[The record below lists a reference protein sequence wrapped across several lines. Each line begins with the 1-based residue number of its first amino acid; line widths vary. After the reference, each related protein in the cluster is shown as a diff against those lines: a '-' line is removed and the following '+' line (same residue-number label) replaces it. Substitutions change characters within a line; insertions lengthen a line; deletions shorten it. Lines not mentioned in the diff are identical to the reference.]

1 MSTTALAW
9 LFSYII
15 LMFRGLSKPVFVF
28 CAYLLT
34 FYAAPQWWW
43 WGEPIFALPIRWNLI
58 TAITLALIAFL
69 FSSPDRKLDGVDYF
83 FFLGLFLYIIN
94 ALLVHNF
101 LAVNPPKSALEL
113 DILWK
118 GVGLA
123 IILRF
128 VIIDIKSLNI
138 ALFTIVI
145 LSSYIA
151 YEVYFNGAGYML
163 KGRLEGLKFPGASE
177 SNGTAILNSMTL
189 PFIGYFFIV
198 NPIPYSRLFSFL
210 VAPFV
215 LNLILLCN
223 SRGTYL
229 GIAVSGLCMIAFARG
244 NARKY
249 ALLIGL
255 GGIAAFLFLARSE
268 QVWAR
273 LFSIS
278 ASAVERDASAQSRL
292 DYTKAAL
299 QMIGDHPFGSGGGAT
314 FYSDL
319 GFSYIAPYGAPHP
332 RAAHNG
338 YMNIMGG
345 WGIQGFSM
353 LMLAILT
360 SIVSLIMALKKLD
373 PVHQNKTIFLGV
385 CILAAMVGQLVSTCF
400 GDYLDGEWFLWQA
413 SFALSFSSFVKNHC
427 VEDFDLE
434 SDTADQEGLEDGD
447 LEEELAFDH
456 REREIVR

>member
-1 MSTTALAW
+1 MSTTAIAW
-9 LFSYII
+9 LLSYVF
-15 LMFRGLSKPVFVF
+15 LMVRGLSSPVFIF

-34 FYAAPQWWW
+34 FYTAPQFWW
-43 WGEPIFALPIRWNLI
+43 WGTPITSLPIRWNLV
-58 TAITLALIAFL
+58 TAIALAFFAF
-69 FSSPDRKLDGVDYF
+69 FSTARDRKLSNVDYF
-83 FFLGLFLYIIN
+83 FMTCLFVYIIN
-94 ALLVHNF
+94 ALFVHNF
-101 LAVNPPKSALEL
+101 LAVNPLRSEKEF
-113 DILWK
+113 DTLWK

-123 IILRF
+123 LVLRL
-128 VIIDIKSLNI
+128 VIYDIKSLNI
-138 ALFTIVI
+138 ALFTIVL

-151 YEVYFNGAGYML
+151 YEVYFNGAGKMI
-163 KGRLEGLKFPGASE
+163 KGRLEGIYFPGASE

-198 NPIPYSRLFSFL
+198 NPLKYSRWIAFAVS
-210 VAPFV
+210 PFV

-229 GIAVSGLCMIAFARG
+229 GVAVSGLVMIAFSRG

-249 ALLIGL
+249 AILIGL

-268 QVWAR
+268 QVWNR
-273 LFSIS
+273 IFSMS
-278 ASAVERDASAQSRL
+278 ANAEERDESAQSRL

-345 WGIQGFSM
+345 WGIQGFTF
-353 LMLAILT
+353 LITAIL
-360 SIVSLIMALKKLD
+360 SSLGTLFLSLRKLD
-373 PVHQNKTIFLGV
+373 PVRQNNTIFLGA
-385 CILAAMVGQLVSTCF
+385 CIMAAMMGQLVSTCF
-400 GDYLDGEWFLWQA
+400 GDYLDGEWFLWLS
-413 SFALSFSSFVKNHC
+413 SFALAYAGC
-427 VEDFDLE
+427 VHSNVLGADDLPIDATEEVEHEEDL
-434 SDTADQEGLEDGD
+434 
-447 LEEELAFDH
+447 H
-456 REREIVR
+456 